1 MKYVRHIT
9 SVLIIILIAVLAAGT
24 IVEKLHGSEFALAH
38 VYGTW
43 WFVGLWTLL
52 AGLIIYMAVKYHLWK
67 RVAVCALHA
76 AILFILLGAL
86 LTMLT
91 GQHGRMKLE
100 PNRPNSQFFIKH
112 GDEITKVALPFSL
125 VLDRFEI
132 EKYPDSEKPKDYVSY
147 LQLRDGESQEDF
159 VISMNHI
166 LKHKHYRFYQSDYD
180 GKGNS
185 ILDVAR
191 DPWGIGVTYVGYA
204 LLFVSLIALVSCSS
218 LRGGTTKQSK
228 PLDCRA
234 SLAMTQ
240 SDNQPGPS
248 LRGGTTKQIE
258 DSTPSQSRNYRIVT
272 ISWLTVLIVLLVVLY
287 IRMLTHPLLPVLRSP
302 FFSLHISTIVT
313 AYALLLGILIVG
325 IIALLRPK
333 NLARMEHLK
342 SISTAMLYPAV
353 ALLAA
358 GIFIGAIWANVSWGN
373 YWSWDPKEVWALI
386 TLFIYAAPLHEKL
399 WKSFQKPTF
408 FHIYGILA
416 FLSVAI
422 TYFGVNLI
430 LGGVHAY
437 N

>member
-1 MKYVRHIT
+1 MKYLRHIA
-9 SVLIIILIAVLAAGT
+9 SVLIIVLIAVLASGT
-24 IVEKLHGSEFALAH
+24 VVEKLHGSEFALSH

-43 WFVGLWTLL
+43 WFVGLWALV
-52 AGLIIYMAVKYHLWK
+52 AGFMVTMAVKCRLWK
-67 RVAVCALHA
+67 RTAICALH
-76 AILFILLGAL
+76 LSILLILTGAL

-100 PNRPNSQFFIKH
+100 PNRPNSHFFIQEK
-112 GDEITKVALPFSL
+112 GEITKETLPFSL
-125 VLDRFEI
+125 TLDHFEI
-132 EKYPDSEKPKDYVSY
+132 ETYSNSNKPKDYVSY
-147 LQLRDGESQEDF
+147 LKLNDCETHQDA

-166 LKHKHYRFYQSDYD
+166 LKYKHYRFYQSDYD
-180 GKGNS
+180 DKGNS

-191 DPWGIGVTYVGYA
+191 DPWGIGVTYTGYA
-204 LLFVSLIALVSCSS
+204 LLFIALVII
-218 LRGGTTKQSK
+218 LLERRRTM
-228 PLDCRA
+228 RA
-234 SLAMTQ
+234 
-240 SDNQPGPS
+240 
-248 LRGGTTKQIE
+248 
-258 DSTPSQSRNYRIVT
+258 VT
-272 ISWLTVLIVLLVVLY
+272 ISWLSVLVVLMVLLH
-287 IRMLTHPLLPVLRSP
+287 IRMLTHPLMPVLRSP
-302 FFSLHISTIVT
+302 LFSLHISTIVT
-313 AYALLLGILIVG
+313 AYALLLGILVVG
-325 IIALLRPK
+325 IIALIHPK
-333 NLARMEHLK
+333 NLARMEQLK

-422 TYFGVNLI
+422 TYFGVNLF

>member
-9 SVLIIILIAVLAAGT
+9 SVLVIILIAVLAAGT

-43 WFVGLWTLL
+43 WFVGLWALV
-52 AGLIIYMAVKYHLWK
+52 AGLMVYMAVKCRMWK
-67 RVAVCALHA
+67 RMAVCALHA
-76 AILFILLGAL
+76 SILLILVGAL

-147 LQLRDGESQEDF
+147 LQLRDDESQEDI

-180 GKGNS
+180 EQGNS
-185 ILDVAR
+185 VLDVAR
-191 DPWGIGVTYVGYA
+191 DPWGIGVTYAGYA
-204 LLFVSLIALVSCSS
+204 LLFVSLVALV
-218 LRGGTTKQSK
+218 GW
-228 PLDCRA
+228 
-234 SLAMTQ
+234 
-240 SDNQPGPS
+240 PS
-248 LRGGTTKQIE
+248 LRGTKQ
-258 DSTPSQSRNYRIVT
+258 STNRIVT
-272 ISWLTVLIVLLVVLY
+272 ISWLAVLIVLLVVLY

-313 AYALLLGILIVG
+313 AYALLLGIMVVG
-325 IIALLRPK
+325 IIALFKPKDKTQLEGLK
-333 NLARMEHLK
+333 NL
-342 SISTAMLYPAV
+342 STAMLYPAV
-353 ALLAA
+353 ALLAI

-386 TLFIYAAPLHEKL
+386 TLLIYAAPLHEKL
-399 WKSFQKPTF
+399 WKTFQKPLF

-416 FLSVAI
+416 FLSVLI
-422 TYFGVNLI
+422 TYFGVNML

>member
-1 MKYVRHIT
+1 MRGKNLCPASFLFLQHHINLMKYVRHIT
-9 SVLIIILIAVLAAGT
+9 SVLVIILIAVLAAGT
-24 IVEKLHGSEFALAH
+24 IVEKLHGSEFALTH

-43 WFVGLWTLL
+43 WFVGLWALV
-52 AGLIIYMAVKYHLWK
+52 AGLMIYMAVKCHLWK
-67 RVAVCALHA
+67 RIAVCVLHA
-76 AILFILLGAL
+76 SIFLILLGAL

-112 GDEITKVALPFSL
+112 GDEITKEALPFSL

-166 LKHKHYRFYQSDYD
+166 LKYKHYRFYQSDYD
-180 GKGNS
+180 EQGNS

-191 DPWGIGVTYVGYA
+191 DPWGIVVTYVGYA
-204 LLFVSLIALVSCSS
+204 LLFVALVT
-218 LRGGTTKQSK
+218 L
-228 PLDCRA
+228 L
-234 SLAMTQ
+234 
-240 SDNQPGPS
+240 
-248 LRGGTTKQIE
+248 IE
-258 DSTPSQSRNYRIVT
+258 RRKVFPAVT
-272 ISWLTVLIVLLVVLY
+272 WSWISVLVVLLVVLY

-313 AYALLLGILIVG
+313 AYALLLGIMVVG
-325 IIALLRPK
+325 IIALVKPK
-333 NLARMEHLK
+333 DKARLERLK
-342 SISTAMLYPAV
+342 SLSTAMLYPAV
-353 ALLAA
+353 ALLAI
-358 GIFIGAIWANVSWGN
+358 GIFIGAVWANVSWGN

-386 TLFIYAAPLHEKL
+386 TLLIYAAPLHEKL
-399 WKSFQKPTF
+399 WKTFQKPLF

-416 FLSVAI
+416 ILSVLF
-422 TYFGVNLI
+422 TYFGVNLL

-437 N
+437 